1 MNSSLLLGSW
11 FFSSLILAEVR
22 LREISSDK
30 AFGMKAGESEVLNGL
45 FALITGILF
54 NSRTVDVG
62 GGGDGGVGSLNDR
75 R

>member
-11 FFSSLILAEVR
+11 VFSSLILAEVR

-30 AFGMKAGESEVLNGL
+30 AFGMKTGESVVLNGL